1 MNTTLTTTLKC
12 ASCVSKVTPGLNR
25 IEGLNEWTVDT
36 ADPQKRLSVWVSHP
50 DVINEV
56 VAAVRDAGFEATPET
71 RAAEAGKSVA
81 SDPAPIGLATYWP
94 LMLVFLYVVG
104 GTLFTQWTT
113 GHWSWHHAMEL
124 FMGLFFLGFS
134 FFKLLDVP
142 KFADAFS
149 SYDLV
154 AERSRGYALAYPFIE
169 LALGVAYLF
178 SLFPTVTL
186 VATIVV
192 MGVGLIGVVRAVAR
206 RQAIQCAC
214 LGTAFNLPMSSVT
227 IVENSTMILMAVVML
242 IAR

>member
-1 MNTTLTTTLKC
+1 MNTTLKTTLNC

-25 IEGLNEWTVDT
+25 IAGLSEWSVDT
-36 ADPQKRLSVWVSHP
+36 ADPQKRLAVSVDHP
-50 DVINEV
+50 DVINQV
-56 VAAVRDAGFEATPET
+56 VAAVRDAGFEATPEINVADSAE
-71 RAAEAGKSVA
+71 RAGTEV
-81 SDPAPIGLATYWP
+81 APIGWATYWP
-94 LMLVFLYVVG
+94 LILVLLYIIG
-104 GTLFTQWTT
+104 GLLFVQWAT
-113 GHWSWHHAMEL
+113 GHWSWHRAMEL
-124 FMGLFFLGFS
+124 FMGLFFLGFA
-134 FFKLLDVP
+134 FFKLLDVS

-154 AERSRGYALAYPFIE
+154 AARSRGYALAYPFIE

-178 SLFPTVTL
+178 SLFPTATH

-227 IVENSTMILMAVVML
+227 IVENSAMILMAAVML
-242 IAR
+242 FAQ